1 MFKATDFKLMR
12 RNCSEELNELLRLL
26 KIPAPSFD
34 DGDEFEIY
42 SDLDKA
48 IDEKFCAK
56 LNCKSDLDG
65 YAKLLNRGGL
75 KFNSNETRKSMLKKI
90 FANREKI
97 FCLPSDDEKTQH
109 IKLPPYFE
117 NTIKKFV
124 ANRHKLTIGDT
135 IEITILIRRNKSM
148 PSGDSS
154 TSTFNGEILDILE
167 QLNKIFGRI

>member
-26 KIPAPSFD
+26 KIPALSFD

-65 YAKLLNRGGL
+65 YAKLLNFGGIACIVL
-75 KFNSNETRKSMLKKI
+75 SNEPNVVVAGVCIVLGIAAIAFGMSKQKSRRRNNLQTSCRGRKSKV
-90 FANREKI
+90 
-97 FCLPSDDEKTQH
+97 FCR
-109 IKLPPYFE
+109 F
-117 NTIKKFV
+117 
-124 ANRHKLTIGDT
+124 
-135 IEITILIRRNKSM
+135 
-148 PSGDSS
+148 
-154 TSTFNGEILDILE
+154 
-167 QLNKIFGRI
+167 